1 MNVKTEMGVTNLTT
15 FDRDGNAV
23 VLRVRETGTGRFRI
37 SNGEGGSIVIYP
49 EAANVIEVGVSND

>member
-15 FDRDGNAV
+15 FDQDGNAV

-37 SNGEGGSIVIYP
+37 SNGEGGSLTVHP
-49 EAANVIEVGVSND
+49 EAPNVIEIGVSNG